1 MCWYKTLV
9 SDRSWISLSC
19 LWSCSQQ
26 KKTQKREEKNPPIP
40 PLSPS
45 HQVRKTSEHSPPPP
59 PPPPAT
65 FAHWP
70 HSSPETQYLTTDKQ
84 LTHLFF
90 WGTRWLAPSSSLAAL
105 TAWEPA
111 EIKGDNLIVKP
122 QIAIKLLYFTIR
134 KSDSWPTA
142 IPTLCI
148 LLSNCG
154 DCWNTPR

>member
-1 MCWYKTLV
+1 MCWYKTLA
-9 SDRSWISLSC
+9 SGRSWISLSC

-26 KKTQKREEKNPPIP
+26 KKQKKGKKRILQSPLWVHPTRLEK
-40 PLSPS
+40 
-45 HQVRKTSEHSPPPP
+45 QVSIHHPHPH
-59 PPPPAT
+59 PPAT

-105 TAWEPA
+105 TAREPA

-154 DCWNTPR
+154 NCWNTPR